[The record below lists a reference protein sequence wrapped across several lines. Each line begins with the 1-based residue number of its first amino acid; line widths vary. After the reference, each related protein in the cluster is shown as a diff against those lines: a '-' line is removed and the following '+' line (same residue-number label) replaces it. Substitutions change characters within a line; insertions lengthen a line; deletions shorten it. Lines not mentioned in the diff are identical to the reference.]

1 MTLVCIHR
9 YAWGAAAFAFA
20 FALELSGIFHVGAV
34 GIFVPFIFILLAGFF
49 SARWFAGFLALS
61 MLALS
66 FFMAPFWILDIGVV
80 AIIALLLLII
90 APFLS
95 GNRFPDFLILLS
107 VGTLAMVVGGAWFHG
122 GVSWG
127 TVFLALMLNIIMGAG
142 GYMLMERSLKR
153 SPSFIL

>member
-1 MTLVCIHR
+1 MMLVHIHR
-9 YAWGAAAFAFA
+9 YAWSAAAFAVA
-20 FALELSGIFHVGAV
+20 FALELSGVFHVGAV

-80 AIIALLLLII
+80 AIMALLLLII

-107 VGTLAMVVGGAWFHG
+107 IGTIAMVVGGAWFHG

-127 TVFLALMLNIIMGAG
+127 TALLALVLNVVIGAG
-142 GYMLMERSLKR
+142 GYMLIERGVKR
-153 SPSFIL
+153 SPSFIS